1 MTPEEKKERAK
12 AAYNRWYNGPKGV
25 AYREARKRPRA
36 DPETITE
43 DIPYPATAFDRT
55 EPDTPDEL
63 AQPPIP
69 EPSP

>member
-1 MTPEEKKERAK
+1 MSPEEKKASAR
-12 AAYNRWYNGPKGV
+12 AAYVKWYNSPKGL
-25 AYREARKRPRA
+25 AYREARKRAKAP
-36 DPETITE
+36 PETITE

-55 EPDTPDEL
+55 EPETPVEL